1 MCIDR
6 TQDLACATLA
16 INKAIIGIAE
26 LSLAEKAA
34 KRHRYGA
41 FRYSKAIQ
49 TYYAAYN
56 IMASYMI
63 LTNQICKETKKDY
76 DSVDPV
82 KLNSEDESPET
93 WEGQRKLE
101 QDLSTLIGHSGIRKQ
116 CRKMR
121 GWDPDELDPLEKL
134 IWDTFVVPGSPL
146 LYEKICYIRDRTIY
160 RPSYVISTE
169 GTPLQ
174 TSMYVRKEI
183 DSLPNSHYLFAFMQ
197 RYLKAVLQ
205 QKDIDFLTLHI
216 HLTECR
222 VINSTE
228 YLVSLGIGDKDI
240 RKLKNNQ
247 LIREDNSMPSYICQL
262 LELEPVN
269 IVIKLYKAFWGPII
283 ESIEKEGKLWR

>member
-6 TQDLACATLA
+6 THDLACAALA

-26 LSLAEKAA
+26 LSLTEKAA
-34 KRHRYGA
+34 KRHCYGA
-41 FRYSKAIQ
+41 LRYSKAIQ

-56 IMASYMI
+56 IMTSYMI
-63 LTNQICKETKKDY
+63 LTNQICKETRKNY

-134 IWDTFVVPGSPL
+134 IWDTFVVQGSPL

-160 RPSYVISTE
+160 RPSYVISTDN
-169 GTPLQ
+169 TPLQ

-183 DSLPNSHYLFAFMQ
+183 DSLPDSHYLLEFMQ
-197 RYLKAVLQ
+197 RYLKAISQ
-205 QKDIDFLTLHI
+205 REDIDFLALHI
-216 HLTECR
+216 HLTGCL
-222 VINSTE
+222 VINSEE
-228 YLVSLGIGDKDI
+228 YLSSLGISDEDI
-240 RKLKNNQ
+240 QQLKALQ
-247 LIREDNSMPSYICQL
+247 LIQEDNSMPSYICQL

-269 IVIKLYKAFWGPII
+269 IVIKLYETFWVPII
-283 ESIEKEGKLWR
+283 ESIEKEG

>member
-1 MCIDR
+1 M
-6 TQDLACATLA
+6 
-16 INKAIIGIAE
+16 IGIAE
-26 LSLAEKAA
+26 LSLTEKAA

-56 IMASYMI
+56 IMTSYMI
-63 LTNQICKETKKDY
+63 LTNQICKETRKDY

-93 WEGQRKLE
+93 WENQKELE

-146 LYEKICYIRDRTIY
+146 LYEKICYIRDRTVY
-160 RPSYVISTE
+160 RPSYVTATD
-169 GTPLQ
+169 GTTFQ
-174 TSMYVRKEI
+174 TSKDVRKEI
-183 DSLPNSHYLFAFMQ
+183 DSLPDSHYLLALMQ
-197 RYLKAVLQ
+197 RYMNAVSQ
-205 QKDIDFLTLHI
+205 RKDIDFLTLHI
-216 HLTECR
+216 HMTGCH
-222 VINSTE
+222 VINPAE
-228 YLVSLGIGDKDI
+228 YLASLGIGDKDI
-240 RKLKNNQ
+240 RKLKNYQ
-247 LIREDNSMPSYICQL
+247 LIQEDNSMPSYICQL

-269 IVIKLYKAFWGPII
+269 IVIKLYKAFWVPII
-283 ESIEKEGKLWR
+283 ESIEKEGELWR